1 MFSNLISKR
10 GIVGAL
16 IGAMVASFAFTST
29 ASAKEPV
36 ILIIDQSRLIATSK
50 AGKSINTQLSTMQKT
65 ANKELESKVASMTK
79 EANALKKQKASL
91 SAEDYVTKARALG
104 AKQSGLQQLREI
116 RVRELSIAESRAM
129 GKISNSLKPILK
141 SMVEKRGATI
151 LLDRSAVMYADPK
164 ADITAA
170 VLKQLDAKLTTV
182 KVVKVDL
189 KAEAKK
195 STSGPGSEKINLLY
209 RCVYEKG
216 GSQGPSFFV
225 LI

>member
-1 MFSNLISKR
+1 MFSTFFSKR
-10 GIVGAL
+10 TIVGA
-16 IGAMVASFAFTST
+16 IFTAMVASFAFTST

-50 AGKSINTQLSTMQKT
+50 AGKSINTQLAAMQKT
-65 ANKELESKVASMTK
+65 ANKELEAKVSSMTT
-79 EANALKKQKASL
+79 EANALKKNKASL
-91 SAEDYVTKARALG
+91 SAEDYVTKARALSV
-104 AKQSGLQQLREI
+104 KQSGLQQLREI

-182 KVVKVDL
+182 KVLKVDL
-189 KAEAKK
+189 QAEAKK
-195 STSGPGSEKINLLY
+195 MQAAQAAK
-209 RCVYEKG
+209 K
-216 GSQGPSFFV
+216 
-225 LI
+225 